1 MILNISYD
9 TKDEPE
15 IVELSGDELAAF
27 LKCDGIG
34 YDGNYY
40 RITSKVFEFVDSKTE
55 LTVIAQ
61 QDHSVT
67 F

>member
-15 IVELSGDELAAF
+15 IVELTGDELSAF
-27 LKCDGIG
+27 LTCDGIG
-34 YDGNYY
+34 YNGSYY
-40 RITSKVFEFVDSKTE
+40 KITSKVFEFVDSKSE
-55 LTVIAQ
+55 LTVIAKE
-61 QDHSVT
+61 DHSVT